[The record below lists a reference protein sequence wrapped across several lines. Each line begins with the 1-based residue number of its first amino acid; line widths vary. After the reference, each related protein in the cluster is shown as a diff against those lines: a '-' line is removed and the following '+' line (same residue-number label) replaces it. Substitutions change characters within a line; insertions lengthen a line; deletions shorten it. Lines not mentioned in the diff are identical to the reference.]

1 METQRRWRKK
11 KRGSIATIAEAGEEK
26 RKNFFKKIGE
36 RHFCHFTYFLGSC
49 NWASAQSKTPY
60 LMAIID
66 GGTNGGDDEQGR
78 QWNCEKD
85 KENKKK
91 RGIAT
96 VAEVGEEKRKF

>member
-1 METQRRWRKK
+1 
-11 KRGSIATIAEAGEEK
+11 
-26 RKNFFKKIGE
+26 
-36 RHFCHFTYFLGSC
+36 
-49 NWASAQSKTPY
+49 
-60 LMAIID
+60 MAIID